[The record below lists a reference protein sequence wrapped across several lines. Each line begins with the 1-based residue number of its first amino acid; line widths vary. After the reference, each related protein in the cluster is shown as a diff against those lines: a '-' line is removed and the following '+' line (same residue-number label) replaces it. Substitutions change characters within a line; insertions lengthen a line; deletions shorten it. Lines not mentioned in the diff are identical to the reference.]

1 MIEKTTL
8 LFLYIDYG
16 NYFFYSVFFFQ
27 PNVGFDEKQRNRD
40 FSDIFLNGGD
50 IAQKSRFFDMI
61 SSDPIIQ
68 AA

>member
-8 LFLYIDYG
+8 LFLYIDFG
-16 NYFFYSVFFFQ
+16 NYFFYSVFFPVQ
-27 PNVGFDEKQRNRD
+27 CAFDEKQRNRD
-40 FSDIFLNGGD
+40 FSDTFLNGGD

>member
-1 MIEKTTL
+1 MKEKST
-8 LFLYIDYG
+8 LFLYIIDYG
-16 NYFFYSVFFFQ
+16 NYFFYSVVVFQ
-27 PNVGFDEKQRNRD
+27 SNVRYDEKQRNRD